1 MPQNYKLHMHTL
13 DFEASFTELSLLE
26 ERNLMP
32 QTILRKENAFSLQG
46 ETLGVQL
53 GGAIPP
59 EVFPYPHSPG
69 EIFPSMYRKLSES
82 L

>member
-1 MPQNYKLHMHTL
+1 MHTL

-26 ERNLMP
+26 GRNLMP

-53 GGAIPP
+53 GGATAGAIPP

-69 EIFPSMYRKLSES
+69 EIFPSMYRKTE
-82 L
+82 